1 MANEKDVEIAREIF
15 NRQENRDEQVTLLTY
30 LATRD
35 TDESC
40 LNGARHVPGYPSCVE
55 CIFNANDHQGERLC
69 GGTTKRRQNLQEIAR
84 IILEGNTPVEVK
96 EL

>member
-1 MANEKDVEIAREIF
+1 MANEKDIEIIRELF

-35 TDESC
+35 LDSSC
-40 LNGARHVPGYPSCVE
+40 LNGARRTPGYPSCLE
-55 CIFNANDHQGERLC
+55 CIFNALDHHGERLC
-69 GGTTKRRQNLQEIAR
+69 GGTTKKRQNIQEIAR
-84 IILEGNTPVEVK
+84 IILEGSTPVEVK